1 MDKTKNYLKQIIKE
15 NDKIVLAC
23 SGGPDS
29 MALFSLLCE
38 LRKSICFEIIVCH
51 INHNKRVESEEEAKM
66 VKDFCLKN
74 NITFEYTKFENYEK
88 GNFQEI
94 ARKKRYEFFEKILK
108 KYNSTKLMTA
118 HHGDDLA
125 ETILMRL
132 TRGSTLKGY
141 SGFDKETINE
151 WYTLYR
157 PLIYNTKDEL
167 LNYVVKNNIP
177 YAIDESNNEDH
188 YTRNRYRHH
197 ILTELKKENKKVNLK
212 FLKYSE
218 TISDAA
224 NYIDEIVTEKIS
236 LMYEDKSLDL
246 IKFNQEKEYLKKMI
260 LKRILSDIYI
270 DDVIYLKEKHI
281 DQILKEIDSYRPNL
295 EVVLPKKMRILKR
308 YDKLIFTTEENIKN
322 NYSFIF
328 DSKLE
333 INGHTI
339 EEVFD
344 ECDNSN
350 NIIRL
355 NIEDIKLP
363 LIVRNRL
370 EGDKIKLNNG
380 TKKIKE
386 IFIEL
391 KIEKE
396 KRDTWPILV
405 DSKNEV
411 LWIPGLKKSKYN
423 QPKEKKC
430 DIILKY
436 R

>member
-1 MDKTKNYLKQIIKE
+1 MNKAKDYLRQIVKE

-29 MALFSLLCE
+29 MALLALLLE
-38 LRKSICFEIIVCH
+38 LKKEICFEIIVCH
-51 INHNKRVESEEEAKM
+51 INHNKREESEAEALM

-74 NITFEYTKFENYEK
+74 QVVFEYQKFEEYEK
-88 GNFQEI
+88 GNFQEV
-94 ARKKRYEFFEKILK
+94 ARKKRYAFFEQTLK
-108 KYNSTKLMTA
+108 KYDSTKLMTA

-151 WYTLYR
+151 WYTTYR
-157 PLIYNTKDEL
+157 PLIYNTKAEL
-167 LNYVVKNNIP
+167 LDYVKKNSIP
-177 YAIDESNNEDH
+177 YAIDSSNEEDH

-197 ILTELKKENKKVNLK
+197 ILSELKKENPKVNLK
-212 FLKYSE
+212 LLKYSE

-224 NYIDEIVTEKIS
+224 NYIEEIVDEKIAIIFQ
-236 LMYEDKSLDL
+236 DNSLDL
-246 IKFNQEKEYLKKMI
+246 VKFNLEKLYLRRMI
-260 LKRILSDIYI
+260 LKKILSNIYV

-281 DQILKEIDSYRPNL
+281 DQIIRAIDNSRPNL
-295 EVVLPKKMRILKR
+295 EVVLPKKMRVLKR
-308 YDKLIFTTEENIKN
+308 YDKLIFTTEENIKD
-322 NYSFIF
+322 NYSFVF
-328 DSKLE
+328 DNRLE
-333 INGHTI
+333 INGHII
-339 EEVFD
+339 EEVMEEED
-344 ECDNSN
+344 SSN
-350 NIIRL
+350 NTIRL
-355 NIEDIKLP
+355 NIEDIRLP

-370 EGDKIKLNNG
+370 DGDKMSLNNG
-380 TKKIKE
+380 TKKLKE
-386 IFIEL
+386 IFIES
-391 KIEKE
+391 KIGKE
-396 KRDTWPILV
+396 ERDKWPILV
-405 DSKNEV
+405 DSRNEI